1 MMYGVR
7 VVSGVN
13 FLACALRRQ
22 WPERR
27 ENTESGRVV
36 RSDLRVSFPGI
47 TLLVPGESSGC
58 KNVKVMKP

>member
-7 VVSGVN
+7 VMSDVN
-13 FLACALRRQ
+13 FLARALRRQ
-22 WPERR
+22 WPERK

-47 TLLVPGESSGC
+47 VVLVPGESSGC
-58 KNVKVMKP
+58 KNAK